1 MAPILGG
8 TTMSFKPTEQLLYFL
23 QVSNASFPTGAF
35 NHSYGFETWIDSELI
50 SDAAS
55 FEIACRDW
63 LIYGIASADGAAV
76 AHAHRAM
83 KANDVDALVALDD
96 LVGALKLSREARE
109 ASDKTGHATLAA
121 VRDIFEPKRLAQFE
135 EAIKAGRCSGHQ
147 AVVFGA
153 AAGDMDLPEKDT
165 VLAFL
170 QAAVANLAGV
180 ASRIIPLGQVETQR
194 VVLNAWPLLLEATQQ
209 AQNTQLDEMGNAMTS
224 LDIASMR
231 HERLHTRLC
240 MS

>member
-1 MAPILGG
+1 
-8 TTMSFKPTEQLLYFL
+8 MSIKATERLLYFL

-35 NHSYGFETWIDSELI
+35 NHSYGFETWIDSEHI
-50 SDAAS
+50 HDAAS
-55 FEIACRDW
+55 FETACRDW
-63 LIYGIASADGAAV
+63 LIYGVANVDGAAV

-83 KANDVDALVALDD
+83 KAGDIGALVALDD

-121 VRDIFEPKRLAQFE
+121 VRDIFEPKRLNQFE
-135 EAIKAGRCSGHQ
+135 EAIQAGRCVGHQ
-147 AVVFGA
+147 AVIFGA
-153 AAGDMDLPEKDT
+153 AAGDMDLPEHDT
-165 VLAFL
+165 VLSFL
-170 QAAVANLAGV
+170 QAAVSNLAGV

-194 VVLNAWPLLLEATQQ
+194 IVLNAWPLLLNAARQ
-209 AQNTQLDEMGNAMTS
+209 ARTIGLDEMGSAMTA

>member
-1 MAPILGG
+1 
-8 TTMSFKPTEQLLYFL
+8 MSIKPAERLLFML

-50 SDAAS
+50 NDGSS

-63 LIYGIASADGAAV
+63 LTYGLASSDGAAV

-83 KANDVDALVALDD
+83 QASDIDALVALDE

-109 ASDKTGHATLAA
+109 ASDKTGHALLSAL
-121 VRDIFEPKRLAQFE
+121 RDVFEPQKLKVFE
-135 EAIKAGRCSGHQ
+135 NTIKSGRCAGHQ
-147 AVVFGA
+147 AVIFGA
-153 AAGDMDLPEKDT
+153 AAGEFDLPEKDA
-165 VLAFL
+165 VLSFL
-170 QAAVANLAGV
+170 QAAVSNLAGV

-194 VVLNAWPLLLEATQQ
+194 IILHAWPLLQQ
-209 AQNTQLDEMGNAMTS
+209 ATRQARNTELHEMGSSMTS
-224 LDIASMR
+224 LDIASMK

>member
-1 MAPILGG
+1 
-8 TTMSFKPTEQLLYFL
+8 MSIKPAERLLYFL
-23 QVSNASFPTGAF
+23 QVSNATFPTGAF

-50 SDAAS
+50 HDAAS
-55 FEIACRDW
+55 FETACRDW
-63 LIYGIASADGAAV
+63 LIYGVASADGAAV

-83 KANDVDALVALDD
+83 KAGDVDALVALDD

-121 VRDIFEPKRLAQFE
+121 VRDIFEPQGLGKFE
-135 EAIKAGRCSGHQ
+135 EAIKAGRCAGHQ
-147 AVVFGA
+147 AVIFGA
-153 AAGDMDLPEKDT
+153 AAGDMKLPEKDT

-170 QAAVANLAGV
+170 QAAISNLAGV

-194 VVLNAWPLLLEATQQ
+194 ILLNAWPLLGDATRQ
-209 AQNTQLDEMGNAMTS
+209 ARATGLDEMGSAMTS
-224 LDIASMR
+224 LDIASMQ

>member
-1 MAPILGG
+1 MVPTPGG
-8 TTMSFKPTEQLLYFL
+8 IIMSTKAAERLLYFL
-23 QVSNASFPTGAF
+23 QVSNSSFPTGAF
-35 NHSYGFETWIDSELI
+35 NHSYGFETWIDSERI
-50 SDAAS
+50 DDAPS

-63 LIYGIASADGAAV
+63 LRYGVAGVDGAAV

-83 KANDVDALVALDD
+83 RAGDIDALVALDE

-109 ASDKTGHATLAA
+109 ASDKTGHALLSAM
-121 VRDIFEPKRLAQFE
+121 RDIFAPEQLKQFE
-135 EAIKAGRCSGHQ
+135 KAIKSGRCAGHQ
-147 AVVFGA
+147 AVIFGA
-153 AAGDMDLPEKDT
+153 AAGEFGLPEKDT

-170 QAAVANLAGV
+170 HAAVSNLAGV

-194 VVLNAWPLLLEATQQ
+194 IILGAWPLLQEATRL
-209 AQNTQLDEMGNAMTS
+209 ARNTALDEMGTSMTS
-224 LDIASMR
+224 LDIASMQ